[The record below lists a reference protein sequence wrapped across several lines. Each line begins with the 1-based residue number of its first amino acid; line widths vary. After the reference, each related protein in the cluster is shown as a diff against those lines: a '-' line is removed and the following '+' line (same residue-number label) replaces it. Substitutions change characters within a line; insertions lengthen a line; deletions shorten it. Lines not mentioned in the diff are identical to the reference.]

1 MNIQSEKPYM
11 IFVKEYNSKKYYK
24 VGLSKKL
31 QDGNYENGYI
41 DVQFKKGI
49 DLENKTQI
57 YFKNAFLTFYK
68 TKDSKTIPYIMILDY
83 ELVSDVIDRE
93 HKEIKKDAEPSE
105 DLFAEFGKELDE
117 DNFELPF

>member
-1 MNIQSEKPYM
+1 MNIQNDKPITIYS
-11 IFVKEYNSKKYYK
+11 KEYDGKKYYK
-24 VGLSKKL
+24 VRLSKKL
-31 QDGNYENGYI
+31 QDGNYDNGYI

-49 DLENKTQI
+49 NLENKAQV

-68 TKDSKTIPYIMILDY
+68 TKDGKTIPYIMILDY